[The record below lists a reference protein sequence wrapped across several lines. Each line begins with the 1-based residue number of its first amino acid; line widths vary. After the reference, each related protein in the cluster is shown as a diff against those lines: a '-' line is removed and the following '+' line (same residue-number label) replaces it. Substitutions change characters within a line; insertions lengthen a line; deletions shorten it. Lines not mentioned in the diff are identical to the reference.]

1 MIKGGKK
8 TTIRFALTLISLIG
22 MLACAVSAAVFHS
35 QNPDMTEIERYLEFP
50 SQNPDMKEIELY
62 LEFPWPKIGAAVCL
76 VVHAIGKYVI
86 KD

>member
-35 QNPDMTEIERYLEFP
+35 QNPG
-50 SQNPDMKEIELY
+50 MKEVDLY

>member
-8 TTIRFALTLISLIG
+8 TIRFALTLISLIG

-35 QNPDMTEIERYLEFP
+35 QNPDM
-50 SQNPDMKEIELY
+50 NPDMNLYMNLYMKEIELY

>member
-22 MLACAVSAAVFHS
+22 MLACAVSTAVFHS
-35 QNPDMTEIERYLEFP
+35 QNPDIKEIE
-50 SQNPDMKEIELY
+50 ELY